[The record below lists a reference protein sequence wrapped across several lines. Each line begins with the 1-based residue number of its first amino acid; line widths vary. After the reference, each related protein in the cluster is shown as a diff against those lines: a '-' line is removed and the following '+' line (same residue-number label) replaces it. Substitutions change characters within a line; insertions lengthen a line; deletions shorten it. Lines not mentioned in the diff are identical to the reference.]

1 MKTVEDIT
9 DADFEHGKKLC
20 KVFERNNLGKW
31 HDLDVQR
38 DILLLADVLEHLPY
52 MCLEIYELDI
62 DCFLTAPDLALEFK
76 ND

>member
-9 DADFEHGKKLC
+9 DANFEHEKKLC
-20 KVFERNNLGKW
+20 KIFERNNLGKW

-62 DCFLTAPDLALEFK
+62 DCFLTAPGLAPEFK

>member
-9 DADFEHGKKLC
+9 DANFEHGKKLC
-20 KVFERNNLGKW
+20 KIFERNNLGKW

-52 MCLEIYELDI
+52 MCIEIYEFDI
-62 DCFLTAPDLALEFK
+62 DCYLTAPSLAPEFK